1 MLADPSPLR
10 VALVEREAGLV
21 IRTAPLLIVR
31 SPLKV
36 LVPVRARVALPSLF
50 RERVPTPSWML
61 PAKTEL
67 ELLDVPTLRVTG
79 ATKVLVTIL
88 VTPPLMLV
96 VMVVL

>member
-1 MLADPSPLR
+1 M
-10 VALVEREAGLV
+10 
-21 IRTAPLLIVR
+21 
-31 SPLKV
+31 
-36 LVPVRARVALPSLF
+36 RARVALPSLF

-96 VMVVL
+96 MILVTPPLMLVVILVTPPLMLVVMVVL